1 MDIFN
6 ITISHFF
13 KMESLNFIKAS
24 TPYVNIYNCEPANS
38 PNKEYCYSIRSVF
51 LVSVKFDFFSEK
63 KTGIF
68 IMSINSRSRLSASAT
83 YWLYGFGQE
92 F

>member
-1 MDIFN
+1 
-6 ITISHFF
+6 
-13 KMESLNFIKAS
+13 METLNFIKAS
-24 TPYVNIYNCEPANS
+24 TPYVNIYNCEPANLS
-38 PNKEYCYSIRSVF
+38 EKNPLYTQYCYSIRSVF
-51 LVSVKFDFFSEK
+51 LVSGKFDFFPER

-68 IMSINSRSRLSASAT
+68 IMSINSRSRFSASVT